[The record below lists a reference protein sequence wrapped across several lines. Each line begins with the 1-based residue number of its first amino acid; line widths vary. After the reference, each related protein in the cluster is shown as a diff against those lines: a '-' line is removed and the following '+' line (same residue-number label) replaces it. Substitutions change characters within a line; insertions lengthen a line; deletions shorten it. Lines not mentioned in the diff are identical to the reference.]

1 MYVGLKSRVP
11 PKKGY
16 VIIKVRKQTTNCQGG
31 VKETKL
37 LCVLA
42 REMSSKPSRRQHR
55 ALSDTAGNKTQRK
68 NDW

>member
-1 MYVGLKSRVP
+1 MGLKSRIP
-11 PKKGY
+11 PKKRY
-16 VIIKVRKQTTNCQGG
+16 VIRKVRKQTTNCHGR

-37 LCVLA
+37 WCVLA
-42 REMSSKPSRRQHR
+42 REMSSRPSRREHR